1 MEKEYKKYFPKVPS
15 PNQRILLSGPSESLK
30 DVRSD
35 DEPTSSSGADIVGTS
50 NKNTFREGDRVEYI
64 GDHSLMSTTSAYGYR
79 GKVMLAFET
88 NGSSKVGVRF
98 DNPIPNGNDLG
109 GLCEI
114 NHDFFCHAVEL
125 QPDSSSGEEV
135 DILALGKLIE
145 VLSEESK
152 NSNLIVLLKDVEKSF
167 TKCTESHAP
176 LSKLPPDAE
185 SHNDQEAI
193 KSKAEKS
200 RTATESTMHLNNLFP
215 NKILI
220 ELPQNEA
227 QQSDLKKQLEH
238 DTETFKVKANI
249 SNFRKILTS
258 NEIECNDLEELSIND
273 HLLTNENVDKIVRYA
288 VSHHLR
294 HIKHAKGAKMVLP
307 IESLKLAFSVVWS
320 THSEN
325 KTSKSALKDVITEN
339 KFEEKVLSNIISP
352 NDSGVPFVDIG
363 ALGSMKETL
372 KELVVLPLQRPELFN
387 EVKPVKGILLFGP
400 PGTGKTILAKAVAK
414 EAGAKFINMSIFI
427 TSKWLGEIEKY
438 VDAIFS
444 LASKLSPAVI
454 FVDEIDR
461 LLGNREKPGEHEA
474 MRRMKNEFMVNWD
487 VFRSKEQEHVI
498 ILGATNRPFDLDDD
512 VIQRF
517 PHRLMVSLP
526 DASNRE
532 NILRVILSKL
542 RLGPDVDIQS
552 VANMTKGYLL
562 RDLNN
567 LCFAAVRRPFREIV
581 EKENKEKSLAIAEG
595 RPEPPLYGV
604 KDVRPLGMDDLKF
617 SLGQVRA
624 SFSPDSTIMNQLV
637 KWNDE
642 FGDGGSRKKETLGY
656 FM

>member
-1 MEKEYKKYFPKVPS
+1 TSSKF
-15 PNQRILLSGPSESLK
+15 QESLK

-114 NHDFFCHAVEL
+114 NHGFFCHAVEL

-176 LSKLPPDAE
+176 LSKLPPDVLLGLTLRQRATT
-185 SHNDQEAI
+185 I
-193 KSKAEKS
+193 RKPSK
-200 RTATESTMHLNNLFP
+200 
-215 NKILI
+215 
-220 ELPQNEA
+220 NEA

-258 NEIECNDLEELSIND
+258 NEIECNDLEE
-273 HLLTNENVDKIVRYA
+273 YA

-552 VANMTKGYLL
+552 VANMTKGYSL
-562 RDLNN
+562 RDLN
-567 LCFAAVRRPFREIV
+567 
-581 EKENKEKSLAIAEG
+581 EKSLAIAEG

-656 FM
+656 LM